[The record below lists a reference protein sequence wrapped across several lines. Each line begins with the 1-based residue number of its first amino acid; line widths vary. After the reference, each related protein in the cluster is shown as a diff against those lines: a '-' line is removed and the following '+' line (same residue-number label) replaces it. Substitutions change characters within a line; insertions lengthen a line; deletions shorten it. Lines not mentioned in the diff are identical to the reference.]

1 MDDTQKPAG
10 LYEALSKA
18 QGLVKAVHK
27 TKVNPQFKSKYASL
41 DDILEMI
48 RPITAECGL
57 AIIQIPVFEET
68 SCGVKTTITHSSGE
82 SLDCGELL
90 LPLGRSGGAQG
101 AGSSLTYARRYAIS
115 ALFCISCDDDDD
127 GNGAQKAKP
136 AISAETKQIQEALKK
151 FSDDNGVEAAK
162 ALVKS
167 LGVEKSKDL
176 PKGSL
181 NKVLEAIE
189 NHVE

>member
-1 MDDTQKPAG
+1 MEQPT
-10 LYEALSKA
+10 ENIHSALSKA
-18 QGLVKAVHK
+18 QGMVKAVHK

-41 DDILEMI
+41 DDILEML

-57 AIIQIPVFEET
+57 AIIQIPVFEES
-68 SCGVKTTITHSSGE
+68 SCGVKTIITHASGE
-82 SLDCGELL
+82 TLECGELL

-136 AISAETKQIQEALKK
+136 VVNKETAEIQKELKAFSESHGADEAR
-151 FSDDNGVEAAK
+151 

-167 LGVEKSKDL
+167 LGVEKAKDL

-181 NKVLEAIE
+181 TKVQELIK
-189 NHVE
+189 NYVK

>member
-1 MDDTQKPAG
+1 MEQETKTG
-10 LYEALSKA
+10 LHQALSKA
-18 QGLVKAVHK
+18 QGMVTAVHK

-48 RPITAECGL
+48 RPICSDCGL

-68 SCGVKTTITHSSGE
+68 SCGVKTIITHASGE
-82 SLDCGELL
+82 SLECGELL

-127 GNGAQKAKP
+127 GNGAQKNKP
-136 AISAETKQIQEALKK
+136 AVNREAQEIQRELKK
-151 FSDDNGVEAAK
+151 FSEDHSVEAAK
-162 ALVKS
+162 ELVKS
-167 LGVEKSKDL
+167 LGVEKAKDL

-181 NKVLEAIE
+181 TKVQELIK
-189 NHVE
+189 NHVK